1 MSDPAPPP
9 RAGASIAKLA
19 LANGLSVSA
28 AVISVTASALV
39 ARRIGWEDGLTT
51 VPYGLQ
57 FLSLLVA
64 TFLSA
69 RLMRRIGR
77 KPVFLAAA
85 AIGVAGG
92 ALGYASV
99 IWSSPLLLCLAHIA
113 LGIQLANGNFYRFAV
128 LELSSP
134 AKKAQAMSLVVAG
147 GTFAAII
154 GPYLSRQ
161 AVFSADVFASAYLG
175 VALLAVVIGG
185 LIATTPLVR
194 VTEAPASVSKS
205 DMIKALSSGP
215 VLIGMAIAALGYG
228 VMNLLMISASLAL
241 DGLGCGFSQISY
253 AIQWHVLA
261 MFLPSLVMG
270 RIVARFGAMPV
281 AVTGVVTILLGAI
294 VTWRDPLN
302 IPLIEKFLI
311 LLGLGWNMTYVAGS
325 FLVAANARAEHALA
339 MQASNDVAIGIFAMI
354 GAFLPGPVM
363 AIWGWAGA
371 NALVAAA
378 MLGLIA
384 LALMVQLSLRMR
396 PEQTPAQP
404 EPTVRK

>member
-39 ARRIGWEDGLTT
+39 ARRIGWEGGLTT

-113 LGIQLANGNFYRFAV
+113 RGIQLANGNFYRFAV

-134 AKKAQAMSLVVAG
+134 AKKA
-147 GTFAAII
+147 
-154 GPYLSRQ
+154 LS
-161 AVFSADVFASAYLG
+161 SASPT
-175 VALLAVVIGG
+175 
-185 LIATTPLVR
+185 TTP
-194 VTEAPASVSKS
+194 S
-205 DMIKALSSGP
+205 
-215 VLIGMAIAALGYG
+215 
-228 VMNLLMISASLAL
+228 
-241 DGLGCGFSQISY
+241 
-253 AIQWHVLA
+253 
-261 MFLPSLVMG
+261 
-270 RIVARFGAMPV
+270 
-281 AVTGVVTILLGAI
+281 
-294 VTWRDPLN
+294 
-302 IPLIEKFLI
+302 
-311 LLGLGWNMTYVAGS
+311 
-325 FLVAANARAEHALA
+325 
-339 MQASNDVAIGIFAMI
+339 
-354 GAFLPGPVM
+354 
-363 AIWGWAGA
+363 
-371 NALVAAA
+371 
-378 MLGLIA
+378 
-384 LALMVQLSLRMR
+384 
-396 PEQTPAQP
+396 
-404 EPTVRK
+404 PTVAPRS